1 MKKFIITA
9 LALAFPAVAFGQNL
23 NNLSQ
28 LVLAATRILNQLVP
42 FAIGLGL
49 VVFLFG
55 IIRYIT
61 AGAGEE
67 KAAARNLMIYGII
80 ALFVM
85 VSVWGLVNFIGQSLG
100 ISNPSSVIAPNV
112 PYNNS
117 NQGGGGGY

>member
-1 MKKFIITA
+1 MKKLIAAAGLFA
-9 LALAFPAVAFGQNL
+9 LPAIAFGQQL
-23 NNLSQ
+23 TNLSV
-28 LVLAATRILNQLVP
+28 LVQSATRILNQLVP

-55 IIRYIT
+55 IIKYIT

-100 ISNPSSVIAPNV
+100 IQNPDTQRAPNI
-112 PYNNS
+112 PTNNS
-117 NQGGGGGY
+117 GGY

>member
-1 MKKFIITA
+1 MKKYLIAVLTFA
-9 LALAFPAVAFGQNL
+9 LPAVAFGQ
-23 NNLSQ
+23 Q
-28 LVLAATRILNQLVP
+28 LTNISILVTSATHILNQLVP

-85 VSVWGLVNFIGQSLG
+85 VSVWGLVNFIGSSLG
-100 ISNPSSVIAPNV
+100 LNNPANEPAPNI
-112 PYNNS
+112 PTNNS
-117 NQGGGGGY
+117 GGY